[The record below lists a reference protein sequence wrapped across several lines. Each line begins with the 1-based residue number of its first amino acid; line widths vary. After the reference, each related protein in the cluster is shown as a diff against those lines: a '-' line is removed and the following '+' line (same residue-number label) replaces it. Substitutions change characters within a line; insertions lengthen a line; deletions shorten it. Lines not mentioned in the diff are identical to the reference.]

1 MKRVVITGATSGLG
15 AELARQLAAEEGP
28 VHLALTGR
36 RQAQLEA
43 VAAACRAHGAT
54 VELYPI
60 DVRDGEAMKRLAED
74 FLAKAGGVDLVVAN
88 AGVGV
93 PDQLERGDPG
103 PMADL
108 FAINVIGVV
117 NTLVPFVPAMKA
129 QGRGHLVTIASVAGF
144 RALPGH
150 AAYAASKRAVQML
163 MDGFAYDLERWG
175 IRATTINPGFVES
188 ELTAKN
194 RFHMPF
200 LLRTDD
206 AVRRIRRAIRRGKR
220 VYAFPLRMRLLI
232 ALGSLLPRLVIGRVR
247 G

>member
-43 VAAACRAHGAT
+43 VAAACREQGAT
-54 VELYPI
+54 VELYPV
-60 DVRDGEAMKRLAED
+60 DVRDGEAMKSMAED
-74 FLAKAGGVDLVVAN
+74 FLAKAGGVDLVIAN
-88 AGVGV
+88 AGVGM
-93 PDQLERGDPG
+93 PDQLEPGDPG

-129 QGRGHLVTIASVAGF
+129 QGRGHLVAIASVAGF

-150 AAYAASKRAVQML
+150 SAYAASKRAVQML

-175 IRATTINPGFVES
+175 IRTTTINPGFVES

-206 AVRRIRRAIRRGKR
+206 AVRRMRRAIRRGKR
-220 VYAFPLRMRLLI
+220 VFAFPLRMRLLI
-232 ALGSLLPRLVIGRVR
+232 ALGSVLPRFVIGRVR

>member
-43 VAAACRAHGAT
+43 VAAACREQGAT
-54 VELYPI
+54 VELYPV
-60 DVRDGEAMKRLAED
+60 DVRDGEAMKSMAED
-74 FLAKAGGVDLVVAN
+74 FLAKAGGVDLVIAN
-88 AGVGV
+88 AGVGM
-93 PDQLERGDPG
+93 PDQLERGDPR

-117 NTLVPFVPAMKA
+117 NTLVPFVPAMKT
-129 QGRGHLVTIASVAGF
+129 QGRGHLVAIASVAGF

-150 AAYAASKRAVQML
+150 SAYAASKRAVQML

-175 IRATTINPGFVES
+175 IRTTTINPGFVES

-206 AVRRIRRAIRRGKR
+206 AVRRMRRAIRRGKR
-220 VYAFPLRMRLLI
+220 VFAFPLRMRLLI
-232 ALGSLLPRLVIGRVR
+232 ALGSLLPRFVIGRVR